1 MATFAHSCIMIVCTA
16 GLWRCFLQIT
26 LKPFMQI
33 KIKQLC
39 TAIIL
44 FNSNQNRQKGN
55 CLPKTS
61 RAMLKSEVVSRT
73 KLKLM
78 QSARAQWKW
87 QIWWWLVLTDKDPV
101 STGNRSCPPKVAIEI
116 FVDVIQWHECNSY
129 APASSQFSHFEP
141 FCDDP
146 KDFASK

>member
-26 LKPFMQI
+26 LRPFMQI

-44 FNSNQNRQKGN
+44 LFS
-55 CLPKTS
+55 PSTPIKTGKKAI
-61 RAMLKSEVVSRT
+61 REMLKSEVVSRT
-73 KLKLM
+73 KLELM
-78 QSARAQWKW
+78 QSAWAQWKW

-129 APASSQFSHFEP
+129 APASSQFSHFEA
-141 FCDDP
+141 FCQRP
-146 KDFASK
+146 QRLCL